1 MSQDEVVGFIFE
13 TTGPK
18 SDETFKFHSIK
29 KEDCIK
35 IGRNILFQLGQVDAD
50 TVSREAEGFNAQI
63 RFFFALIHFCCVLVT
78 LSDLG
83 SSRGFCLL
91 QQKEKRGKILHTDVS
106 SVLPLEGNYLLEVH
120 HQHLFDMYR
129 TFL

>member
-1 MSQDEVVGFIFE
+1 MSQEEVVGFIFE

-50 TVSREAEGFNAQI
+50 TVSYEAEGFNAQI
-63 RFFFALIHFCCVLVT
+63 RFF
-78 LSDLG
+78 
-83 SSRGFCLL
+83 CL
-91 QQKEKRGKILHTDVS
+91 D
-106 SVLPLEGNYLLEVH
+106 PLLLRAGH
-120 HQHLFDMYR
+120 II
-129 TFL
+129 